1 MYDVEFE
8 NDVKTY
14 GTQTNEAEDGPKP
27 VFENDVK
34 TYGTQTIFDGKHTLS
49 VFENDVK
56 TYGTQTIVGSCKWQK
71 SLRMM

>member
-1 MYDVEFE
+1 MYDVE
-8 NDVKTY
+8 
-14 GTQTNEAEDGPKP
+14 
-27 VFENDVK
+27 FENDVK